1 MLVCD
6 HILVDGWNVIH
17 AEPKLAKLLQAGGE
31 AAQKALAELLEP
43 VHDFCSARITI
54 VYDGNRTDVSIQ
66 RPNNAVNTFAEVY
79 TPSSMTADEF
89 IERYCAF
96 ARNKSKI
103 VVISNDNMIWETVS
117 SFGVVCMRIGE
128 IFSYAKVASAEI
140 KTTTS
145 RINFKTDR
153 QWQSFS
159 PLAKLD
165 SLELEI
171 NQVKSSVFD
180 SKKMRKKL
188 SKISNVSLPK
198 NIIENKSEVEAQKK
212 AQLKQDAQNL
222 KIRHPHKKKTSTPNI
237 EVPQKRIPR
246 VFKDFKE
253 LFASSNKKSKN
264 KRKK

>member
-54 VYDGNRTDVSIQ
+54 VYDGNGTDVSIQ
-66 RPNNAVNTFAEVY
+66 RPNDAVNTFAEVY

-89 IERYCAF
+89 IERYCAL

-128 IFSYAKVASAEI
+128 IFSYAKVAASDI

-165 SLELEI
+165 LLELEI
-171 NQVKSSVFD
+171 NRVKSSVFD
-180 SKKMRKKL
+180 SKKMQKKL
-188 SKISNVSLPK
+188 SKITEKKPLNASV
-198 NIIENKSEVEAQKK
+198 ENKNSQVEQKK
-212 AQLKQDAQNL
+212 AQLKQDAQSL
-222 KIRHPHKKKTSTPNI
+222 KIRHPHKKKQPPLQA
-237 EVPQKRIPR
+237 EVPKKRIPH

-253 LFASSNKKSKN
+253 LFASTDKKSKRKN
-264 KRKK
+264 KR